1 MTGIQFRNPE
11 VRMSVALAAAHAAVR
26 DPAVTLRELLAL
38 LGEQGLLVFCGILA
52 SPFLLPITVPGMST
66 VLGLPM
72 LLIGFA
78 VMMSRV
84 PWLPERLLNHSLPAV
99 TVRNVLHKVRG
110 WSERFEHL
118 VRPRLLG
125 LTGSRLINAVNG
137 ALVIAAVVL
146 LMAPLP
152 FVPFVNSLPAL
163 AVVLLCFGMAER
175 DGLVLS
181 IGYFLTLVS
190 AVYVGGLTLLAL
202 YAGVHYREVY
212 EQIRDWLGSVF

>member
-1 MTGIQFRNPE
+1 VTGIQFRNPE

-38 LGEQGLLVFCGILA
+38 LGEQGLLVFCGVLA

-78 VMMSRV
+78 VMVSRV
-84 PWLPERLLNHSLPAV
+84 PWLPERLLNRSLPAE
-99 TVRNVLHKVRG
+99 TVRNVLQKVRG
-110 WSERFEHL
+110 WAERFEHL

-125 LTGSRLINAVNG
+125 LTGSRPVNALNG

-146 LMAPLP
+146 MMAPLP
-152 FVPFVNSLPAL
+152 LVPFVNSLPAL
-163 AVVLLCFGMAER
+163 AVALLCFGMAER
-175 DGLVLS
+175 DGVVIA
-181 IGYFLTLVS
+181 IGYFMTLVS
-190 AVYVGGLTLLAL
+190 AIYVGGLTVLAL
-202 YAGVHYREVY
+202 YAGVHYQQVF
-212 EQIRDWLGSVF
+212 EQLRAWLASF

>member
-11 VRMSVALAAAHAAVR
+11 VRMSVALAGAHAAVR
-26 DPAVTLRELLAL
+26 DPAVTLRELLAM

-72 LLIGFA
+72 LLIGYA
-78 VMMSRV
+78 VMVSRV

-110 WSERFEHL
+110 WAERFEHL

-125 LTGSRLINAVNG
+125 LTGSRLINGVNG

-175 DGLVLS
+175 DGLVLA

-190 AVYVGGLTLLAL
+190 ALYVGGLTALAL

-212 EQIRDWLGSVF
+212 EQIRAWLGSLF